1 MRIIIIQIIGE
12 PIIFAHVASVFK
24 STALVFSLAC
34 HLCVYTVVILCLA
47 RVGYDYLVGEDD

>member
-12 PIIFAHVASVFK
+12 PRIFAHVASVFK

-34 HLCVYTVVILCLA
+34 RLRVYTVVILCLA
-47 RVGYDYLVGEDD
+47 RVG